1 MTVDI
6 NIYYLKNVNI
16 LHLYQHAMW
25 NPDFQELKDTKVD
38 DAQANGDQYTMSVR
52 AVTVTVLILE
62 AIAFEMMDVILVLAG
77 RQVCRNM

>member
-1 MTVDI
+1 M
-6 NIYYLKNVNI
+6 
-16 LHLYQHAMW
+16 
-25 NPDFQELKDTKVD
+25 D

-62 AIAFEMMDVILVLAG
+62 AIAIEMMEVILVLAG